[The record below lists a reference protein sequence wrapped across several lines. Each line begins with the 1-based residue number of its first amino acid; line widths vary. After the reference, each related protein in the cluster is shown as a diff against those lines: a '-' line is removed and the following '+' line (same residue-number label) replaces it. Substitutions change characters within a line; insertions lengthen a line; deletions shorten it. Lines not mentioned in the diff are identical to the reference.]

1 MSDLRVL
8 HIGIAPRDYIKQRT
22 IDIVRGKKLG
32 PHEPRHWVSSIES
45 LARVL
50 SDRNM
55 LLLEMIRN
63 SQPQSM
69 AELAKLSGRA
79 ISNLSRTLH
88 TMESLGLI
96 ELTVVTGGKKV
107 PSVIYD
113 KLTFDFSLSPQN
125 PSSPSSPTKAA

>member
-1 MSDLRVL
+1 MSDPRVL

-22 IDIVRGKKLG
+22 LDVVRGKKLG
-32 PHEPRHWVSSIES
+32 PNEPRHWVSSIES
-45 LARVL
+45 LAKVL

-69 AELAKLSGRA
+69 TELAKLSGRA
-79 ISNLSRTLH
+79 KSNLSRTLH

-96 ELTVVTGGKKV
+96 ELTVVAGGKKV
-107 PSVIYD
+107 PIVVYD
-113 KLTFDFSLSPQN
+113 KLTFDFSLSPQP
-125 PSSPSSPTKAA
+125 PSPRSTTKAA

>member
-1 MSDLRVL
+1 MSDQRVL
-8 HIGIAPRDYIKQRT
+8 RIGIAPREYIKQRT

-32 PHEPRHWVSSIES
+32 PNEPRHWVSSIES
-45 LARVL
+45 LAKVL

-79 ISNLSRTLH
+79 KSNLSRTLH

-96 ELTVVTGGKKV
+96 ELTGVTGGKKV

-113 KLTFDFSLSPQN
+113 KLTFDFTLSPQN
-125 PSSPSSPTKAA
+125 PSSSPTKAA